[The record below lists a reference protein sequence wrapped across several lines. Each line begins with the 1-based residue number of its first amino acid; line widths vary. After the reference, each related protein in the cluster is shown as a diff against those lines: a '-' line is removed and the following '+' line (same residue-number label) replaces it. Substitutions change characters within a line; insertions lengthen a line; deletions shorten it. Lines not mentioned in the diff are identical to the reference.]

1 MAVNDSDKKSRAIS
15 DKRVEKGNEL
25 GQFQEA
31 QGQLFNIQ
39 AEQRNNLNE
48 QRVVSGMEVQNNQT
62 LAQAA
67 GVLAAS
73 GGASPIPIQQP
84 QTLNPN
90 TRAILG
96 KYGMGKPGSIT
107 KTKNSS
113 VVQQS
118 PQRVHITN
126 NTTTTTNNNIQL
138 AQPNI
143 PISKPVI
150 PMRSAPVVDNTN
162 NFKVWV
168 KNAFA
173 KQNEAAAIRERE
185 YRRREWSLTRS
196 ANKMIRKMGEIGK
209 SMGERMNPRNLSNAL
224 GDQLKV
230 VMYLMGFHLL
240 AGNIGKI
247 FDGINEVVHFF
258 TGGKL
263 GKPRVKTGKTTEFL
277 SGILTGFKD
286 TMVTFLGGEKGETFF
301 DALKGL
307 FNDLVSRLSGEMNLL
322 FDSRARAIK
331 EIEFPKIDFTKMNL
345 GGIISSVGAYLG
357 DVLSVA
363 FGGTDS
369 LAKTKLKEVTR
380 QGRIKTLES
389 YEDDYS
395 HTQDADHILGKR
407 SSNRAGDTSI
417 GDAVMY
423 DKTFRDNFKMSA
435 LDYNS
440 FGGLS
445 NNVGSSVKQSQYLT
459 NIFTKAAQTGGKLE
473 TGQVISGLAAL
484 KKSASKGDGTLVSGK
499 YLDQLGVVLG
509 ISEDM
514 ELIKLSLKRKRVRY
528 VVVPKTE
535 FELQH
540 ENAGSF
546 VGNAMTSYMG
556 GSLLG
561 KVSGTARYAGE
572 IVKASKKGNIFES
585 AFQSLVGVIGSKTSA
600 GISGISAAGRN
611 LAHDQYTIK
620 MVREDDK
627 NYPHDKYPT
636 ATGKDGNFLVDENNN
651 EYYLLTGS
659 AIKLI
664 EKAVENKVGE
674 KIRLDGEDAK
684 SVKAIDDLLQKY
696 VSKANPN
703 VPVISGLGEYNLALE
718 KIGQLQSIDAAERE
732 QFQESIRDD
741 RVSKAGWAISNLG
754 GGYFTNTAK
763 SFVRGITENYG
774 IYFDKE
780 GKKGTAITDSEI
792 KKNALYIMDRLVN
805 DEDLGLNPKQ
815 AAGIVGNLYVESRI
829 NPKAINSSS
838 NASGIAQWLGDRKIL
853 FEKGEA
859 AAKKEEPKSDVKEVV
874 KDSKGNIISIW
885 RPKGKKIS
893 DSTLEEQTEFLIHE
907 LKSTHRGAIANLKKL
922 GDSATTS
929 DMADVGLHSFEF
941 RTGSLERVEEEFAKH
956 GQAGQANIEGR
967 RQAAADMLETWNTA
981 DVSDK
986 SRWSQEAKKD
996 LKEAKLSEEILGKF
1010 APTAQAGK
1018 KMVLDLSHYKDN
1030 EDSLVKYD
1038 ENGNVVSIINP
1049 FYDDRTKDE
1058 YAKDFLND
1066 YEEGWYDRVK
1076 SMSDDEKWEL
1086 FKNQANLSEVQ
1097 ADRFFNNNIYS
1108 YIDNLLKTGDFKNL
1122 SDGELERLAL
1132 MLLGTGDYTATTR
1145 KFGKGE
1151 QRKKARLAFINKY
1164 AADLLKSGKD
1174 FYNYANKDVKEASY
1188 VHGHLLNKD
1197 YAGKFGS
1204 FENFKRINDL
1214 YYDTVGIDKKLDA
1227 KIAEHKSN
1235 QYDKLV
1241 SQLTEHYYAEEQ
1253 NKLFED
1259 ELKRLNG
1266 NEDIR
1271 DKDGNY
1277 RLNILTKLITQY
1289 NSDLESGENV
1299 SHRKAVIE
1307 KYGGVDKIN
1316 KLLTTPPK
1324 SKEEKARLEKLAKE
1338 LIISSKSDQYDI
1350 ASDKFTALNDIQ
1362 SLDLYKDT
1370 LLDEHG
1376 NVRSQDYISSN
1387 VFGWGNY
1394 DSLNEEEK
1402 RDIDAL
1408 IDGLKKNKLSK
1419 EQIKMIKSTDKYKKI
1434 RTEVENSNAI
1444 NAGKTFN
1451 TIAGDGLSSLLG
1463 QTVSISSKGK
1473 AEATADFLTSQK
1485 YLGINDLKLLNSVN
1499 SEIEKESLQKASQD
1513 TLKMSVNTYEVL
1525 TRMAHNDVVTG
1536 YYNQIAAQA
1545 LLVIAGNSSKDGK
1558 VDLFVSN
1565 EPPSTGGVE
1574 PNMGKS

>member
-138 AQPNI
+138 TQPNI

-209 SMGERMNPRNLSNAL
+209 SMGERMNPKNLSNAL

-380 QGRIKTLES
+380 QGRMKTLES

-407 SSNRAGDTSI
+407 TSNRAGDTSI

-445 NNVGSSVKQSQYLT
+445 NNVGSSIKQSQYLT

-556 GSLLG
+556 GNLLG

-572 IVKASKKGNIFES
+572 IVKAGKKGNIFES
-585 AFQSLVGVIGSKTSA
+585 ATQSLVGVFGSKTSA
-600 GISGISAAGRN
+600 GISGVFAAGRN

-703 VPVISGLGEYNLALE
+703 VPVISGLGEYSLALE

-741 RVSKAGWAISNLG
+741 RVSKAGWTISNLG

-853 FEKGEA
+853 FEEGEA
-859 AAKKEEPKSDVKEVV
+859 SAKKKEPKSDVKEVV

-907 LKSTHRGAIANLKKL
+907 LKSTHRGAIDNLKKL

-986 SRWSQEAKKD
+986 SRWSQEAKKE
-996 LKEAKLSEEILGKF
+996 LKEAKLSEKILGKF

-1049 FYDDRTKDE
+1049 YYDDRTKDE

-1086 FKNQANLSEVQ
+1086 FKNQANLSDIQ
-1097 ADRFFNNNIYS
+1097 ADQFFSNDKNAYRLVE
-1108 YIDNLLKTGDFKNL
+1108 NLLKTGEYKNL
-1122 SDGELERLAL
+1122 SRRDLIAL
-1132 MLLGTGDYTATTR
+1132 SQSLLGERSAHNKTND
-1145 KFGKGE
+1145 
-1151 QRKKARLAFINKY
+1151 QIINSLNEY
-1164 AADLLKSGKD
+1164 ASRFLKSGKT
-1174 FYNYANKDVKEASY
+1174 FYNYSDKNTRKNIFEYLMSSGRSSFSGNHRNPQYFNFERLEELSDLENK
-1188 VHGHLLNKD
+1188 
-1197 YAGKFGS
+1197 
-1204 FENFKRINDL
+1204 
-1214 YYDTVGIDKKLDA
+1214 TVNIDKFLDA
-1227 KIAEHKSN
+1227 KIADHKSN

-1324 SKEEKARLEKLAKE
+1324 SNKERENLEKLAKE

-1419 EQIKMIKSTDKYKKI
+1419 EQIEMIKSTDKYKKI

-1558 VDLFVSN
+1558 VDLFVDN
-1565 EPPSTGGVE
+1565 KPPSTGGVTSNIE
-1574 PNMGKS
+1574 NS